1 MKEICE
7 NIYYVG
13 VNDHQVQ
20 LFEGQY
26 PVNHGMSYNSYVI
39 VDQKIAV
46 MDSVDGHFGKE
57 WLANIQEV
65 LKDRQPD
72 YLIIQHME
80 PDHSGCIKE
89 FMDNYPNTTVVSSNQ
104 AFTMMKNYFGTDFA
118 PNKTVVKEGDQL
130 ELGEHTLKFIGA
142 PMVHWPEVIV
152 TYETKEK
159 ILFSADGFGKFGAL
173 DQEEHWDDEARR
185 YYIGIVGKFG
195 NQVQNLLKKASQ
207 LDIQIICPLHGPVL
221 KEDLGH
227 YLSLYDTWSGYKVE
241 KDGVLIVYSSVYGH
255 TKKAA
260 EILKEQLEQLNTKVE
275 VLDLSLVD
283 ISEAVSLAF
292 AYGKIVLASITYN
305 TDCFAHM
312 KTFLTYLVDRNFQN
326 KTISLIENGT
336 WMPMAAKAMKKQLES
351 AKNIEYVDPIISIK
365 GEINEEQLLQI
376 NELAKIL
383 AK

>member
-26 PVNHGMSYNSYVI
+26 PVSHGMSYNSYVI

-72 YLIIQHME
+72 YLIVQHME

-173 DQEEHWDDEARR
+173 DQEEPWDDEARR

-207 LDIQIICPLHGPVL
+207 LDIQMICPLHGPVL

-275 VLDLSLVD
+275 ILDLSLVD

>member
-1 MKEICE
+1 
-7 NIYYVG
+7 
-13 VNDHQVQ
+13 
-20 LFEGQY
+20 
-26 PVNHGMSYNSYVI
+26 
-39 VDQKIAV
+39 
-46 MDSVDGHFGKE
+46 
-57 WLANIQEV
+57 
-65 LKDRQPD
+65 
-72 YLIIQHME
+72 
-80 PDHSGCIKE
+80 
-89 FMDNYPNTTVVSSNQ
+89 
-104 AFTMMKNYFGTDFA
+104 MKNYFGTDFA
-118 PNKTVVKEGDQL
+118 PNKTVVKEGNQL

-173 DQEEHWDDEARR
+173 DQEEPWDDEARR

-207 LDIQIICPLHGPVL
+207 LDIQMICPLHGPVL

-227 YLSLYDTWSGYKVE
+227 YLSLYDTWSGYKTE

-275 VLDLSLVD
+275 ILDLSLVD

-305 TDCFAHM
+305 TDCFAHI

-326 KTISLIENGT
+326 KTIGLIENGT

-351 AKNIEYVDPIISIK
+351 AKNIEYVEPIISIK